1 MNMATAL
8 IANETPGCT
17 LYELEDN
24 LQALV
29 NSIDLA
35 QEPAIREFILERIG
49 QEVRRVNEKRDAVVA
64 FLRHCKSQQEFAD
77 AEIERIQKRRAFIA
91 RVQQELESCLI
102 PVVEQYAATDRRG
115 IQRLDG
121 NFSSLRIQRNPESVL
136 VSDIEAIPPAFKQIV
151 LTMPAYVWTALL
163 QCLDTEE
170 RKAFESR
177 LERQEFKP
185 DKKAIAAELKRG
197 TEVPG
202 ADLKFGDCRLVIT

>member
-8 IANETPGCT
+8 IANESAGCT

-35 QEPAIREFILERIG
+35 QEPAIREFILEKIG
-49 QEVRRVNEKRDAVVA
+49 QEVRRVKEKRDSVVA

-91 RVQQELESCLI
+91 RVQEELESCLI
-102 PVVEQYAATDRRG
+102 PVVEQYAKPDRRG

-121 NFSSLRIQRNPESVL
+121 NFSSLRIRRNPESVL
-136 VSDIEAIPPAFKQIV
+136 VSDIEACVCRSLDAKRLCADSGRTRPRGLPARPPSSLRAAFR
-151 LTMPAYVWTALL
+151 AH
-163 QCLDTEE
+163 
-170 RKAFESR
+170 
-177 LERQEFKP
+177 
-185 DKKAIAAELKRG
+185 
-197 TEVPG
+197 
-202 ADLKFGDCRLVIT
+202 